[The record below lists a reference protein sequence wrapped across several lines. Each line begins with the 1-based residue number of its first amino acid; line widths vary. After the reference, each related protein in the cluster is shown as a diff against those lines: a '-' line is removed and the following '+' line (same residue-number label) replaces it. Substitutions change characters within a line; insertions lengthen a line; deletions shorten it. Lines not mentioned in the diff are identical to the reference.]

1 MSGSLSWYKTDGG
14 DASYGWESFVA
25 LEAGYKKL
33 KDIKTKT
40 RKITVNPVNN
50 DDDNDGDYDDNDD
63 RW

>member
-14 DASYGWESFVA
+14 DASYGWESFVV

-33 KDIKTKT
+33 KGIKTKT
-40 RKITVNPVNN
+40 RKIMSPVNN
-50 DDDNDGDYDDNDD
+50 NDDNDGDYDDNDD